1 MVAVNLM
8 THHISRISGLS
19 LQARERERERGKRE
33 CVFKGLSLPQE
44 RMDGCRLKV

>member
-19 LQARERERERGKRE
+19 LQAREREREREVRE
-33 CVFKGLSLPQE
+33 SVCSKDSLFPKKE
-44 RMDGCRLKV
+44 WMDVG

>member
-19 LQARERERERGKRE
+19 LQARERERERGKK
-33 CVFKGLSLPQE
+33 CVCSKDSLFPTKE
-44 RMDGCRLKV
+44 WMDVG